1 MKYLILALLTITSA
15 HATVLSQYISTPDGS
30 SEQRFVL
37 SKNAAKY
44 EKRSNFFDKTKS
56 FTLGEFQLTNEKVS
70 AEDMKQLEKILAKI
84 KDVDQFLKKKNSS
97 FNDFSAKTP
106 HDSFIILDEYRVSQK
121 SDLYPELKQIY
132 DRLLAKNWK
141 QESGIK
147 LSEDMKTLT
156 TIKNGKESSKEAF
169 NFGFHCQKEQA
180 PTICGYKNLGILFVQ

>member
-1 MKYLILALLTITSA
+1 MKYLILALLTVTSA
-15 HATVLSQYISTPDGS
+15 HATVLSQYISSPDGS

-37 SKNAAKY
+37 TKNGAKY

-56 FTLGEFQLTNEKVS
+56 FTLGEFELANEKVS
-70 AEDMKQLEKILAKI
+70 AEDLKQLEKILAKI

-97 FNDFSAKTP
+97 FNDFSAKAP
-106 HDSFIILDEYRVSQK
+106 HDSFIILDAYRVSQK
-121 SDLYPELKQIY
+121 SDLYPELKTIY

-147 LSEDMKTLT
+147 LSEDLKTLT
-156 TIKNGKESSKEAF
+156 TIKNGKEASKEAF